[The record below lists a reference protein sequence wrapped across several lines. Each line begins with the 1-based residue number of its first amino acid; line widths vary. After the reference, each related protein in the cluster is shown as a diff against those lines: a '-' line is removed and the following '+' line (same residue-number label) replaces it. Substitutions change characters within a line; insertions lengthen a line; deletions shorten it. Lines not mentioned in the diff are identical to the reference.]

1 MAWNKRSSDA
11 KTSLLPLVPVYPA
24 AVQQAEARGHFQ
36 VLHSPN
42 RMLLAYSV
50 RHWPSWPSPLGP
62 TCLFSLGSH
71 SVLASGTQSLHLHN
85 GNSYQPCLQPSLG
98 TGFRPGAGRISKQ
111 DPVQLRGQKLELI
124 AAPGASSAGAG
135 VRREGTGGAA
145 GWEGLR
151 SKPPATARIQL
162 QARPSPRARPA
173 PLSPLKCRARA
184 SCRRTFTLRR
194 RIPSAPGLGQPAA
207 G

>member
-1 MAWNKRSSDA
+1 MGTV
-11 KTSLLPLVPVYPA
+11 TSPVSNPPWA
-24 AVQQAEARGHFQ
+24 
-36 VLHSPN
+36 
-42 RMLLAYSV
+42 
-50 RHWPSWPSPLGP
+50 
-62 TCLFSLGSH
+62 
-71 SVLASGTQSLHLHN
+71 LASDVVQV
-85 GNSYQPCLQPSLG
+85 
-98 TGFRPGAGRISKQ
+98 GFPKQ
-111 DPVQLRGQKLELI
+111 DPVQLRGQKLERI

-135 VRREGTGGAA
+135 VGREGTGGAA

-194 RIPSAPGLGQPAA
+194 RIPSAPGLGLPAA

>member
-1 MAWNKRSSDA
+1 MAWNQRRSDA
-11 KTSLLPLVPVYPA
+11 KTSLVSLVPVYPA
-24 AVQQAEARGHFQ
+24 AVQQAEAGGHFQ
-36 VLHSPN
+36 VLHSQN
-42 RMLLAYSV
+42 RTLLAYSGC
-50 RHWPSWPSPLGP
+50 HWPSWPLPLGP

-85 GNSYQPCLQPSLG
+85 GNSYQLVLTPPWTPASSVQVTFPKHG
-98 TGFRPGAGRISKQ
+98 
-111 DPVQLRGQKLELI
+111 PVQLRGQKLEL
-124 AAPGASSAGAG
+124 AAVPGASSAGAG
-135 VRREGTGGAA
+135 MRKEGTGERPA
-145 GWEGLR
+145 GRGLR

-194 RIPSAPGLGQPAA
+194 LIPSVSGLRPPAA